1 LPYDLTLTEIKDLNK
16 IVNTK
21 YNSLNEG
28 YNWKMKYNNKT
39 TCSLYVWVYI
49 NISCK
54 YKPPTDTMFP
64 WIEMI
69 HLR

>member
-54 YKPPTDTMFP
+54 YKPLTDT
-64 WIEMI
+64 IEWYI
-69 HLR
+69 